1 MVLSERSRGLV
12 GRADLARMKPTA
24 FLVNTA
30 RGPIVDEA
38 ALLEALQQKKIAG
51 AGIDVFSVEPLP
63 VDHPFRKLDNLVLT
77 PHLGYAT
84 EDGLRIHY
92 GQMVEAI
99 DTFTKGGDLPRK
111 LA

>member
-1 MVLSERSRGLV
+1 MVGIVCAVPVRLLSGTSTVVKMLAARGGIIDEKALHAVLSAGKL
-12 GRADLARMKPTA
+12 
-24 FLVNTA
+24 
-30 RGPIVDEA
+30 
-38 ALLEALQQKKIAG
+38 AG
-51 AGIDVFSVEPLP
+51 AGIDVFAVEPLP

-84 EDGLRIHY
+84 SDGLRIHY

-99 DTFTKGGDLPRK
+99 DAFTKGSELPRK

>member
-1 MVLSERSRGLV
+1 MVLSDRSRGLV

-38 ALLEALQQKKIAG
+38 ALLEALQQKRIAG

-99 DTFTKGGDLPRK
+99 DAWSKGGEPPKRLI
-111 LA
+111 

>member
-1 MVLSERSRGLV
+1 
-12 GRADLARMKPTA
+12 
-24 FLVNTA
+24 
-30 RGPIVDEA
+30 
-38 ALLEALQQKKIAG
+38 
-51 AGIDVFSVEPLP
+51 VFSVEPLP

-84 EDGLRIHY
+84 TDGLRIHY

-99 DTFTKGGDLPRK
+99 DAFTRDGELPRK

>member
-1 MVLSERSRGLV
+1 
-12 GRADLARMKPTA
+12 MKPTA

-30 RGPIVDEA
+30 RGPIVDEL
-38 ALLEALQQKKIAG
+38 ALLEALQQKRIAG

-92 GQMVEAI
+92 GQMVEAV
-99 DTFTKGGDLPRK
+99 DAWTRGGELPRK

>member
-1 MVLSERSRGLV
+1 MLFRS
-12 GRADLARMKPTA
+12 
-24 FLVNTA
+24 
-30 RGPIVDEA
+30 
-38 ALLEALQQKKIAG
+38 
-51 AGIDVFSVEPLP
+51 
-63 VDHPFRKLDNLVLT
+63 LVLT

-99 DTFTKGGDLPRK
+99 DAFTAGRELPRK